1 MNQLKL
7 SIKPRRYPYIGQK
20 KRLPK
25 VVNANEALEIVMNTI
40 DSCALAHIAKSLE
53 SIDAELKARNK
64 DREILINQ
72 AEQIEKTCLEIK
84 EDPFGLNVLKE
95 KALADKAKQ
104 KE

>member
-1 MNQLKL
+1 M
-7 SIKPRRYPYIGQK
+7 KPKRYPYSGQK

-40 DSCALAHIAKSLE
+40 DSCALAQMNKILERIAKCLE
-53 SIDAELKARNK
+53 SIDAELKARNE

-72 AEQIEKTCLEIK
+72 AEKIEKTCLEIK

>member
-1 MNQLKL
+1 MNE
-7 SIKPRRYPYIGQK
+7 I
-20 KRLPK
+20 
-25 VVNANEALEIVMNTI
+25 LER
-40 DSCALAHIAKSLE
+40 IAKSLE

-84 EDPFGLNVLKE
+84 EDPLGLNVLKE

>member
-1 MNQLKL
+1 MNE
-7 SIKPRRYPYIGQK
+7 I
-20 KRLPK
+20 
-25 VVNANEALEIVMNTI
+25 LER
-40 DSCALAHIAKSLE
+40 IAKSLE

-72 AEQIEKTCLEIK
+72 AKLIEKTCLEIK

>member
-1 MNQLKL
+1 MNE
-7 SIKPRRYPYIGQK
+7 I
-20 KRLPK
+20 
-25 VVNANEALEIVMNTI
+25 LER
-40 DSCALAHIAKSLE
+40 IAKSLE

-104 KE
+104 SDCACCENQIQKGTNNERNF

>member
-1 MNQLKL
+1 MNE
-7 SIKPRRYPYIGQK
+7 I
-20 KRLPK
+20 
-25 VVNANEALEIVMNTI
+25 LER
-40 DSCALAHIAKSLE
+40 IAKSLE

-104 KE
+104 KEQRI